1 MTPYKCPVCDGRG
14 IVPGGFYISTS
25 DSWTST
31 GTSETCR
38 QCGGTGIVYGM
49 VVGDVVEGMCCDCA
63 HGGPCCSPDE
73 NANCSY
79 RKEDGTCWVPYTK
92 ETTMQCY
99 RDGGCGPYEGRACN
113 ECPASK
119 PDYKQR
125 KMAKTNKPTSEPD
138 DLFLAFL
145 KFFKDE
151 LEKTFGEMGFEDQW
165 LDVSGTGGWANAL
178 KATSKLYMPEIWAL
192 WNRLDWWASDLLDGW
207 LIDCAKYMD
216 LYKEE
221 DTDKKKPYICQ
232 RLGIDPGQPFLL
244 HGYPNKDYPP
254 LVWTDGQIRRYSPDG
269 DHGFKVGGRAVCWMM
284 EHPEAIEP
292 LQGYTPEEV
301 AFKGVEI
308 DQFKAIESDRVKEVN
323 MDKPRICGV
332 LGVEVG
338 EVFTADTPYG
348 QFKRC
353 VVDEEGQ
360 ILNTGINVLCYIINH
375 PDRIIRKPRWT
386 EQEVEDAKAIKRV
399 LKATGIRRNRYDNI
413 YATGEL
419 IVDTLLDS
427 EAFPSLQPDT
437 AVTIDEIIGG
447 AQ

>member
-14 IVPGGFYISTS
+14 IVPVGFYISTS

-31 GTSETCR
+31 GTSEPCR
-38 QCGGTGIVYGM
+38 QCGGVGIIYG
-49 VVGDVVEGMCCDCA
+49 VVEGD
-63 HGGPCCSPDE
+63 DE
-73 NANCSY
+73 NTNCAD
-79 RKEDGTCWVPYTK
+79 RKEDGTCWVPYT
-92 ETTMQCY
+92 
-99 RDGGCGPYEGRACN
+99 EG
-113 ECPASK
+113 CPAGKMEYCVSVFGAGNSK
-119 PDYKQR
+119 
-125 KMAKTNKPTSEPD
+125 
-138 DLFLAFL
+138 
-145 KFFKDE
+145 
-151 LEKTFGEMGFEDQW
+151 
-165 LDVSGTGGWANAL
+165 V
-178 KATSKLYMPEIWAL
+178 
-192 WNRLDWWASDLLDGW
+192 
-207 LIDCAKYMD
+207 
-216 LYKEE
+216 
-221 DTDKKKPYICQ
+221 
-232 RLGIDPGQPFLL
+232 
-244 HGYPNKDYPP
+244 
-254 LVWTDGQIRRYSPDG
+254 
-269 DHGFKVGGRAVCWMM
+269 
-284 EHPEAIEP
+284 
-292 LQGYTPEEV
+292 
-301 AFKGVEI
+301 VEI
-308 DQFKAIESDRVKEVN
+308 DQVKAIESDRVNSVGIEAIKEAN
-323 MDKPRICGV
+323 MDKPRICEV